1 MKREIY
7 SIKKRDTNKNIK
19 KNDHHLAE
27 GNLSTGKLGVTK
39 TEKRSC

>member
-1 MKREIY
+1 VKREIY

-19 KNDHHLAE
+19 KNDHIAE
-27 GNLSTGKLGVTK
+27 GNVSTGKLGVTK